1 MSVGVRPA
9 PPPGAAPGA
18 DPVGTG
24 TVAGR
29 PRLPARLLRL
39 AATVLPV
46 AVVVGLVRFLPR
58 LSGTTWPG
66 VLDTLQ
72 QVPVGVLAL
81 LGGVW
86 IAGVVSHTWV
96 QAAALPGLG
105 HRRALLLNL
114 SSSAVAS
121 TVPGGG
127 PLSVVVNWRMLGSW
141 GFSRSSFASY
151 TTLTTLSTALAK
163 VLLPVVS
170 VALALAV
177 DVSLP
182 PVLARL
188 CVAVL
193 VLGAVL
199 VLALAVGW
207 AVDRLLRPPYAG
219 SALLARVRPALVELG
234 TGCAGAVRS
243 GWRGLVAGSLGQ
255 LGAQYLLLLLCL
267 RATGAGLGA
276 VPVLLAFAV
285 GRLAST
291 VPLTP
296 GGLGVAETA
305 ISAVLV
311 AEGASASAAVSACVL
326 NAIVSVLLEVAL
338 GTVGLVWGRLS
349 RRTAAAAGAA

>member
-1 MSVGVRPA
+1 MSRALELGAGPA
-9 PPPGAAPGA
+9 
-18 DPVGTG
+18 
-24 TVAGR
+24 AGR
-29 PRLPARLLRL
+29 AGTRPGRGARLVRL
-39 AATVLPV
+39 AAVALPV
-46 AVVVGLVRFLPR
+46 VVVIGLVRFLPR

-66 VLDTLQ
+66 VLDILQ
-72 QVPVGVLAL
+72 QVPLGVLAL

-86 IAGVVSHTWV
+86 IAGVLSHTWV

-151 TTLTTLSTALAK
+151 TTLTTLTTALAK
-163 VLLPVVS
+163 VLLPVLA

-177 DVSLP
+177 GVSLP
-182 PVLARL
+182 PVLAHL

-199 VLALAVGW
+199 VVVLVGVW
-207 AVDRLLRPPYAG
+207 AVDRLLPAPGRWGVAP
-219 SALLARVRPALVELG
+219 ALVARVRPALADLR
-234 TGCAGAVRS
+234 TSCASAVRS
-243 GWRGLVAGSLGQ
+243 GWRGLLAGSVGQ
-255 LGAQYLLLLLCL
+255 LAAQYLLLLLCL
-267 RATGAGLGA
+267 RATGAGLAA

-291 VPLTP
+291 VPITP
-296 GGLGVAETA
+296 AGLGVAETA

-326 NAIVSVLLEVAL
+326 NAIVSILLEVAL
-338 GTVGLVWGRLS
+338 GVVGLAWWRLS
-349 RRTAAAAGAA
+349 RRTPAVVRA